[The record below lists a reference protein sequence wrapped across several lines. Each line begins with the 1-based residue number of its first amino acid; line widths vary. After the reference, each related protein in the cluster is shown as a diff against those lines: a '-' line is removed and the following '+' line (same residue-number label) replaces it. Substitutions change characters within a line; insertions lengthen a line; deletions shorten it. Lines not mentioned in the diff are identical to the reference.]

1 MKVVSDWNSSV
12 MKAGSGGKSGSSSPS
27 IRRKLERIKQKVRA
41 GARLSASEKAFLRKY
56 APELYMRAMTQ
67 ERIRLENEEY
77 LKQKKQR
84 ERETENIQ
92 SEKKEKQDN
101 MVDFVDREKEIARQL
116 EAVIKEKHIEESR
129 VKGKE
134 EEEQILKERVLEEK
148 TDDESEDMY
157 NKRMV
162 KEFEADVR
170 FRTQKP
176 ALPHEASG
184 RIPAFAQG
192 RTAYQMIA
200 ESHKITDSEAVLQ
213 PRKA

>member
-1 MKVVSDWNSSV
+1 
-12 MKAGSGGKSGSSSPS
+12 
-27 IRRKLERIKQKVRA
+27 
-41 GARLSASEKAFLRKY
+41 
-56 APELYMRAMTQ
+56 MRAMTQ

-170 FRTQKP
+170 IRTQKP
-176 ALPHEASG
+176 ALPHEAYG
-184 RIPAFAQG
+184 RIPAFAKG
-192 RTAYQMIA
+192 WTAYQMIA
-200 ESHKITDSEAVLQ
+200 ESHKITESEAVLQ